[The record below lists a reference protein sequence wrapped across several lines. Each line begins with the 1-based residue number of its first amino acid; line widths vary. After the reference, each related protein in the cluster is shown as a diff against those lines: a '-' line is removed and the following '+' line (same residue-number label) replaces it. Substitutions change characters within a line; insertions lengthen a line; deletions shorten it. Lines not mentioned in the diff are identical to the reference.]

1 MTKNTP
7 GTAAGHR
14 TLSESALRTR
24 IGIGGWN
31 FEPWRNN
38 FYPMDLPHRLELEY
52 ASRHVT
58 AIEINSTYYGMQK
71 PATFAKWRDA
81 TPDGFM
87 FSLKASRYATNRSV
101 LADVGDSISRF
112 IDSGISELGNK
123 LGPIVWQFAPT
134 KQFNAEDFEAFLA
147 LLPDRV
153 DSRRLRH
160 VVDVRHDSFLT
171 SDFLALVRKYK
182 VATVFTDS
190 PDYPSF
196 ADITGDFVY
205 ARLMCSDAKLKDGYS
220 PQSLDAWTTRT
231 TTWARG
237 KQPIDLP
244 YVENALDDEV
254 ARDVFVF
261 FINGA
266 KEKAPA
272 AAMALMDRIG
282 FAPLGLPT
290 HLAK

>member
-1 MTKNTP
+1 MAKNIAG
-7 GTAAGHR
+7 GTAGHHN
-14 TLSESALRTR
+14 LSESALRIR

-87 FSLKASRYATNRSV
+87 FSLKASRYATNRTV
-101 LADVGDSISRF
+101 LAEAGDSISRF
-112 IDSGISELGNK
+112 VESGISELGNK

-134 KQFNAEDFEAFLA
+134 KRFNAADFEAFLA
-147 LLPDRV
+147 LLPAKI
-153 DSRRLRH
+153 DSRALRH
-160 VVDVRHDSFLT
+160 VVDVRNDSFMT
-171 SDFLALVRKYK
+171 QEFLALARKYK

-190 PDYPSF
+190 NNYPSF
-196 ADITGDFVY
+196 ADLTSDFSY
-205 ARLMCSDAKLKDGYS
+205 ARLMCSDATLKDGYS
-220 PQSLDAWTTRT
+220 PSALDEWATRATAW
-231 TTWARG
+231 AEG
-237 KQPIDLP
+237 KEPSDLP
-244 YVENALDDEV
+244 FIDTTPNHA
-254 ARDVFVF
+254 APHDVFLF

-272 AAMALMDRIG
+272 AAMALMERIG
-282 FAPLGLPT
+282 FAPLGFP
-290 HLAK
+290 AR